1 MERINDVY
9 ALEGDKMFMKDDSI
23 IVKECADTEEE
34 MDLINCI
41 CKDQSIENDL
51 EENIDITR
59 EKIKPHYVSIIKDL
73 GGFEN
78 VFDLNDLV
86 ILDKITATTEK
97 GMVDFISGLNSH
109 IYDMKL
115 FKTTIISNPSIAI
128 CSVEINVDAT
138 DIEDLFINIKPIHH
152 KDNTVVKMKISTLI
166 EEGLIKLT
174 YIDDTTIDGR
184 LNLSIL
190 EYRGL
195 TTPIDE
201 FELDYIIENKREK
214 MLTE

>member
-1 MERINDVY
+1 MERINDIY

-41 CKDQSIENDL
+41 CKEQTIIENDL
-51 EENIDITR
+51 EESIDITR
-59 EKIKPHYVSIIKDL
+59 EKIKPHYMSIIKDL

-115 FKTTIISNPSIAI
+115 FKTTIIANPSIAI

-138 DIEDLFINIKPIHH
+138 DIEDLFINIKPIH
-152 KDNTVVKMKISTLI
+152 KDDTVKMKINTLI

-214 MLTE
+214 MLNE